1 MSMIDELYQVVNWLK
16 VDHPIHLT
24 FLLGFYV
31 SLVVKRWWE
40 QYVKLPWPDEVAIQ
54 LKAGI
59 TKNDDGENLRLR
71 KTVVRYMVLSY
82 LLCMRRISSSVRNKY
97 PTMDHLVATQLVRK
111 DEVFLPLKYS
121 ANNSDSGSQDWP
133 GR

>member
-1 MSMIDELYQVVNWLK
+1 MLLIDEYKYQVVRWLK
-16 VDHPIHLT
+16 TDHPIHLT

-59 TKNDDGENLRLR
+59 TKLKEGENYGENLKIR
-71 KTVVRYMVLSY
+71 KTVVRYMILSY

-97 PTMDHLVATQLVRK
+97 PTMDHIVATQLVRK
-111 DEVFLPLKYS
+111 DEVIPSIFK
-121 ANNSDSGSQDWP
+121 
-133 GR
+133 